1 MITSDIFS
9 ARLSVQWD
17 WSNNSSSGKQSR
29 TQEAFKYSPRRLAQ
43 VDNVESDYPFDVV
56 DTRLRV
62 PGSGRTMV
70 VRYESSPGKD
80 FILLGHSITGIETT
94 ESEARK

>member
-1 MITSDIFS
+1 MIVSTTNS
-9 ARLSVQWD
+9 ALLSVHWD
-17 WSNNSSSGKQSR
+17 WSNAASSGKQTR
-29 TQEAFKYSPRRLAQ
+29 QQESFKYSPRRLAQ
-43 VDNVESDYPFDVV
+43 VNNVESDYPFDVV

-80 FILLGHSITGIETT
+80 FILLGHSISGIERT